1 MRCFSPL
8 IRPAGA
14 LCLLFAAQVTL
25 ADTAASARTKVAYSP
40 AERAATASKPVDS
53 AARLAPSSG
62 EFVFSAPP
70 GGSYADEIAVYQPV
84 ADYLSRVT
92 GQRFRYRYSD
102 NWLTYSRDM
111 TSGVYDLVFDGPAF
125 NGWLMSRLQH
135 TPLVKLPEESV
146 FVIVTRRDNRQIT
159 ELKHLGGRTVCAHA
173 PPNLGTLTL
182 LSQFDNPSRQP
193 SILETKGWDSAYEAL
208 AAGKCAGTVLPLQSL
223 AKNDKDKNLMRV
235 LYKHRALP
243 NLALSAGPR
252 LNDAMREKIKQALL
266 SDEGRAVTAKLRALH
281 AGKEFVAANADEYAG
296 LGHLL
301 KDSLYYY

>member
-1 MRCFSPL
+1 MRCFAPW

-14 LCLLFAAQVTL
+14 LCLLFAAQVAL
-25 ADTAASARTKVAYSP
+25 AETPAAARTKVAYTP
-40 AERAATASKPVDS
+40 PERAATVSKSIDS
-53 AARLAPSSG
+53 AARLAHSSG
-62 EFVFSAPP
+62 EFIFSAPP
-70 GGSYADEIAVYQPV
+70 GGSYAEEIAVYQPI

-159 ELKHLGGRTVCAHA
+159 ELKHLAGRTVCAHA

-193 SILETKGWDSAYEAL
+193 SIRETKGWDSAYQAL

-223 AKNDKDKNLMRV
+223 AKNDDKNLMRV

-266 SDEGRAVTAKLRALH
+266 SAEGRAVTAKLRAAH
-281 AGKEFVAANADEYAG
+281 AGKDFVAASAEEYAG
-296 LGHLL
+296 LGRLL